1 MGENAAQTV
10 KEIEDTRDRLESEF
24 RELEQRLPAP
34 AVWTKRL
41 VGVAVGGGV
50 TGTAFWFAVRRLRSR
65 KKKKKVKE
73 EAQRMEAVIK
83 VIPDRW
89 AEAVSEALEDERWKT
104 YAAVAGGA
112 WLLLRLAELRQLRR
126 MNRALIVTR

>member
-1 MGENAAQTV
+1 MGESATQTV
-10 KEIEDTRDRLESEF
+10 REIEDTRDRLETEF
-24 RELEQRLPAP
+24 RELEQRMPAP

-50 TGTAFWFAVRRLRSR
+50 TGTAFWFVVRRLRGR
-65 KKKKKVKE
+65 KKKKKE

>member
-24 RELEQRLPAP
+24 RELEHRMPAP

-41 VGVAVGGGV
+41 IGVAVGGGV
-50 TGTAFWFAVRRLRSR
+50 TGTAFWFAVRRLRAR
-65 KKKKKVKE
+65 KKKKD

>member
-1 MGENAAQTV
+1 MGESATQTV
-10 KEIEDTRDRLESEF
+10 REIEDTRDRLETEF
-24 RELEQRLPAP
+24 RELEQRMPAP

-50 TGTAFWFAVRRLRSR
+50 TGTAFWLVVRRLRGR
-65 KKKKKVKE
+65 KKKKKE
-73 EAQRMEAVIK
+73 EAQRIEAVIK

-104 YAAVAGGA
+104 YAAIAGGA

>member
-1 MGENAAQTV
+1 MGESSTQTV
-10 KEIEDTRDRLESEF
+10 REIEDTRDRLETEF
-24 RELEQRLPAP
+24 RELEQRMPAP

-50 TGTAFWFAVRRLRSR
+50 TGTAFWFVVRRLRGR
-65 KKKKKVKE
+65 KKKKKE

>member
-1 MGENAAQTV
+1 MGESATQTV
-10 KEIEDTRDRLESEF
+10 REIEDTRDRLETEF
-24 RELEQRLPAP
+24 RELEQRMPAP

-50 TGTAFWFAVRRLRSR
+50 TGTAFWLVVRRLRGR
-65 KKKKKVKE
+65 KKKKKE
-73 EAQRMEAVIK
+73 EAQRIEAVIK

-104 YAAVAGGA
+104 YAAIAGGA
-112 WLLLRLAELRQLRR
+112 WLLLRLAELRQLRK